1 MAGPRAAQGR
11 SPLHRK
17 AANVAAG
24 EIDMSSF
31 NPAVVVA
38 AVTGPWQLAAL
49 VAVLLFLFAM
59 AKWPRGKR

>member
-1 MAGPRAAQGR
+1 
-11 SPLHRK
+11 
-17 AANVAAG
+17 
-24 EIDMSSF
+24 MSSF